1 MLSSPFRIVF
11 VSVFSSVFAGFCQ
24 LSTFCTCQLRLA
36 FVFQLWG
43 RGGWGRGGGGGD
55 DVHANAAC
63 VFRFFFASYVRRI
76 SHRFFYGVFA
86 YYRVFAHASLDLHL
100 SFSSVR
106 GWGGMGV
113 MTTSM
118 RMRLVSSVS
127 LLRYFS
133 NAAGCSVK
141 PLLPLLVASLLKRQ
155 PCKKLELLKLSKQN
169 FAANP
174 QNHQK

>member
-1 MLSSPFRIVF
+1 MPTIDFFAHASLDLHLS
-11 VSVFSSVFAGFCQ
+11 FSSGVGGAG
-24 LSTFCTCQLRLA
+24 
-36 FVFQLWG
+36 
-43 RGGWGRGGGGGD
+43 GGGGGGGD

>member
-36 FVFQLWG
+36 FVLQLWG
-43 RGGWGRGGGGGD
+43 RGGWGRGGG
-55 DVHANAAC
+55 V
-63 VFRFFFASYVRRI
+63 VMTSMRMRLVSSVFFFASYVRRI

-106 GWGGMGV
+106 GVGGMGV